1 MYRLFLSLRFL
12 RKRRI
17 NLLSVICIALGVMV
31 LIIVYSVLEGFQD
44 QLKSS
49 LRRTTPHVQVGA
61 LSPVR
66 DTQDY
71 VDAIREVPGVVG
83 VSRRIET
90 LALIAWQNPNGAR
103 STISNRAGKHG
114 IYAYAIDP
122 AAEQSVTSL
131 EQMLTDVGAEAE
143 ERGLKVADPKNPFH
157 VSDELLDGRPPDRP
171 AIIVGEE
178 LAKYL
183 RLAPGAEITLFSV
196 RLNPDAGPDE
206 PKFTSSNRV
215 FYLVGVFKSGMYE
228 QNLFSVYIPYAAGL
242 EIMESSGYS
251 TEKIAIGTDDFDG
264 VQETKA
270 RIDVALREAGIAG
283 HSITTWQ
290 ETNRTILSALVVEK
304 RVLTVLMFFLVLMAC
319 GTILAIL
326 YMMVLEKRRDIGIMK
341 AIGAPMR
348 GILQLFLLNGAVIGF
363 LGASIGV
370 GLGLLFLYYIN
381 AIEAFLSGVF
391 GAKVFAPEIYVFDRM
406 PVVYDATAIATMA
419 IATVVFS
426 LFAAFVPAYIAARA
440 DAVRSLRNE

>member
-49 LRRTTPHVQVGA
+49 LRKTTPHVQVGA

-71 VDAIREVPGVVG
+71 VDAVRKVPGVVG

-90 LALIAWQNPNGAR
+90 LALIAWQNPNGAK

-122 AAEQSVTSL
+122 AAEQGVTSL
-131 EQMLTDVGAEAE
+131 EQMLSNVGEEAKK
-143 ERGLKVADPKNPFH
+143 RGLQVADPKNPFH
-157 VSDELLDGRPPDRP
+157 VPDDVSDGRMPRP

-178 LAKYL
+178 LANYL
-183 RLAPGAEITLFSV
+183 NLQPGAEITLFSV

-206 PKFTSSNRV
+206 PSFTSSNRV

-228 QNLFSVYIPYAAGL
+228 QNLFSVYIPYSAGQ

-270 RIDVALREAGIAG
+270 RIDVALREAGIVG
-283 HSITTWQ
+283 HRITTWQ
-290 ETNRTILSALVVEK
+290 ESNRTILSALVVEK
-304 RVLTVLMFFLVLMAC
+304 RVLTLLMFFLVLMAC

-348 GILQLFLLNGAVIGF
+348 GILQLFLLNGAVIGL

-370 GLGLLFLYYIN
+370 GLGLLFLYKIN
-381 AIEAFLSGVF
+381 TIEAFLSDVF
-391 GAKVFAPEIYVFDRM
+391 GVKVFAPEIYVFDKM
-406 PVVYDATAIATMA
+406 PVVYDPTAIATMA